1 MKDVVLEKLFNF
13 IVENHFIWNNLIK
26 EIYVWSFQIWNLNF
40 VNDLGWRNY
49 QNERHKNHNN
59 CRVDTYSGF
68 VVEPH
73 TTQQLFRRFGLK
85 TRRCGSRDNR
95 RRHVK
100 LSQGGC
106 ITAKRIR
113 EGIVIIKFRVGSLFP
128 SALNIYGNV
137 GNIKKIIYTNQL
149 SL

>member
-1 MKDVVLEKLFNF
+1 MTSDEETTKMKGTRTTITVGWIPIVVSWL
-13 IVENHFIWNNLIK
+13 
-26 EIYVWSFQIWNLNF
+26 SLN
-40 VNDLGWRNY
+40 
-49 QNERHKNHNN
+49 
-59 CRVDTYSGF
+59 
-68 VVEPH
+68 

-128 SALNIYGNV
+128 SALNIYGYV

>member
-1 MKDVVLEKLFNF
+1 MTSDEETTKMKGTRTTITVGWIPIVVSLLS
-13 IVENHFIWNNLIK
+13 LIPL
-26 EIYVWSFQIWNLNF
+26 S
-40 VNDLGWRNY
+40 NY
-49 QNERHKNHNN
+49 
-59 CRVDTYSGF
+59 F
-68 VVEPH
+68 A
-73 TTQQLFRRFGLK
+73 GLALK
-85 TRRCGSRDNR
+85 PDRCGSRDNR

-106 ITAKRIR
+106 ITAKQIG

-128 SALNIYGNV
+128 SALNMYGYI